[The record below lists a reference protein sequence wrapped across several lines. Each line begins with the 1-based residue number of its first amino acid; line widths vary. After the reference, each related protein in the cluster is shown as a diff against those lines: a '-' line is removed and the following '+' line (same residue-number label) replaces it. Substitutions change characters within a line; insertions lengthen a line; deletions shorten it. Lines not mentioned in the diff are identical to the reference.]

1 MGALLFIAQTIRIAI
16 PYLFAAAG
24 GALAERAGVV
34 SLTLEGFML
43 GGAFGAVVGSYYAHS
58 AWVGLVVGVAWGLAL
73 AGVHAVSAIRFK
85 ADQIVVG
92 VAINLFTVGITRF
105 FLQLAFGSS
114 SNSPRVTGFG
124 AEGVSG
130 ASGFL
135 SNPLIWLGVLVMP
148 VVWWIVQKTI
158 FGLRVRAVGE
168 HPMAAASVGVPVNRV
183 RYVAVLASGA
193 LAALGGVYL
202 ALDQHQFTDSMTAG
216 RGFIALA
223 AVIVESLL
231 QRLSAAGARVRAA
244 PCVATRRGTGRATA
258 RGDRTGSGHMCRPG
272 SGTGVHAG
280 KRHTRGIRARTIRPR
295 RVDRRLRGVGPDA
308 VATQVARPDDLRP
321 QSSMRPSAAG
331 DRERP
336 TTPATAMIVR
346 T

>member
-1 MGALLFIAQTIRIAI
+1 MGALLFFAQTIRIAI

-43 GGAFGAVVGSYYAHS
+43 GGAFGAVLGSYYAHS
-58 AWVGLVVGVAWGLAL
+58 AWVGLVVGVAWGLGL
-73 AGVHAVSAIRFK
+73 ATVHAVSAIRFK

-114 SNSPRVTGFG
+114 SNSPRVAGFG
-124 AEGVSG
+124 GDGVAG
-130 ASGFL
+130 AAGFL
-135 SNPLIWLGVLVMP
+135 TNPLIWMGVLVMP
-148 VVWWIVQKTI
+148 VVWWIVQKTT

-223 AVIVESLL
+223 AVIFGRWDPLRAGLACLL
-231 QRLSAAGARVRAA
+231 FAAAETLQIQLQAA
-244 PCVATRRGTGRATA
+244 QLIPSQFVA
-258 RGDRTGSGHMCRPG
+258 MIPY
-272 SGTGVHAG
+272 VL
-280 KRHTRGIRARTIRPR
+280 TII
-295 RVDRRLRGVGPDA
+295 A
-308 VATQVARPDDLRP
+308 VAGVVGRSRAP
-321 QSSMRPSAAG
+321 AALG
-331 DRERP
+331 
-336 TTPATAMIVR
+336 R
-346 T
+346 TED

>member
-1 MGALLFIAQTIRIAI
+1 MGALLFFAQTIRIAI

-43 GGAFGAVVGSYYAHS
+43 GGAFGAVLGSYYSHS
-58 AWVGLVVGVAWGLAL
+58 AWVGLVVGVAWGLGL
-73 AGVHAVSAIRFK
+73 ATVHAVSAIRFK

-114 SNSPRVTGFG
+114 SNSPRVAGFG
-124 AEGVSG
+124 GEGVAG
-130 ASGFL
+130 AVGFL
-135 SNPLIWLGVLVMP
+135 TNPLIWMGVLVMP
-148 VVWWIVQKTI
+148 VVWWIVQKTT

-223 AVIVESLL
+223 AVIFGRWDPLRAGLACLL
-231 QRLSAAGARVRAA
+231 FAAAETLQIQLQAA
-244 PCVATRRGTGRATA
+244 QLIPSQFVA
-258 RGDRTGSGHMCRPG
+258 MIPY
-272 SGTGVHAG
+272 VL
-280 KRHTRGIRARTIRPR
+280 TII
-295 RVDRRLRGVGPDA
+295 A
-308 VATQVARPDDLRP
+308 VAGVVGRSRAP
-321 QSSMRPSAAG
+321 AALG
-331 DRERP
+331 
-336 TTPATAMIVR
+336 R
-346 T
+346 TED